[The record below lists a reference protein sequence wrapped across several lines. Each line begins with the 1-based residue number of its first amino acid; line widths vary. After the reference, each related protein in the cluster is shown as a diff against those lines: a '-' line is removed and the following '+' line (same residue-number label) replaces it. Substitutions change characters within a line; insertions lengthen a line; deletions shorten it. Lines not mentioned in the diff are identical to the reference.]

1 MITHKPPRHIPIE
14 GHDDLFSCYDWHPGK
29 PDNVLLRMSKSSV
42 MSDYGFCQQQY
53 FIKRGIGM
61 KEPQNDNMLRGTNVH
76 DSLELFYN
84 RVDMQKAQETDDLYG
99 YFKECFGKPADAR
112 EPQEEWGLDEDIH
125 IDKLILAEVERFKA
139 SDPDHFL
146 PTGNELL
153 VDVVYTIDVD
163 GTPQRIHFTGFI
175 DRVFTNPDGTLHI
188 HELKTGKFVKNG
200 KVSKFKLETMRK
212 EMAFYVWL
220 LNKTDPTL
228 KITHWG
234 WDHTGGDEI
243 YRFVEP
249 VRVQEIQSMI
259 AQMQS
264 CVRSHRKYKGDGD
277 GSPFALL
284 PPGAQYN
291 LCDPWCTLKEFC
303 PRYQLPEEGA

>member
-1 MITHKPPRHIPIE
+1 MNMITHKAPRHIPVD
-14 GHDDLFSCYDWHPGK
+14 GHDDLFSCYDWYPGK

-53 FIKRGIGM
+53 FIKRAIGM

-84 RVDMQKAQETDDLYG
+84 RVDLEKAQETDDLYG
-99 YFKECFGKPADAR
+99 YFKECFGKPSEAR
-112 EPQEEWGLDEDIH
+112 EAQEQWDLDEDIH
-125 IDKLILAEVERFKA
+125 IDRLVLAEVERFKV

-153 VDVVYTIDVD
+153 VDMVHTIDVD

-188 HELKTGKFVKNG
+188 HELKTGRWLKNG
-200 KVSKFKLETMRK
+200 RVSKKKEETMRK

-243 YRFVEP
+243 FRHVEP

-259 AQMQS
+259 AQIQA
-264 CVRSHRKYKGDGD
+264 CVRSHRTYNGDGD
-277 GSPFALL
+277 GAPFALL

-303 PRYQLPEEGA
+303 PRYAEAEI